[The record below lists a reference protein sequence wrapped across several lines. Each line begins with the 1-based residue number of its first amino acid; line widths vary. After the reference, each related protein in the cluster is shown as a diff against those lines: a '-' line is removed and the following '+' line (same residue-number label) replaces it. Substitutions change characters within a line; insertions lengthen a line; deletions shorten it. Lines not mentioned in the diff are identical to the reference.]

1 MKTLLILGAGT
12 AGTMMARK
20 MVSKLDS
27 HDWKVILVDKDEQ
40 HYYQPGF
47 LFLPFGRYKESD
59 VIKPKR
65 KFVPGNVE
73 FIISDIEI
81 IEPEA
86 NRVKLMKENRV
97 ITYDYL
103 VIATGV
109 DIHPEETEGMLGA
122 GWHKNIFDF
131 YTFKGASAIHPVL
144 EKWEG
149 GRLVM
154 NVVEN
159 PIKCPVAP
167 LEFLFLADDY
177 FTKRGIRN
185 KVELVYATPLS
196 GAFTKPV
203 AAKALG
209 EILVKKNIHVE
220 TDFMASEVDSGK
232 NVLRSY
238 DEREIPYD
246 MLITVPVNKGAD
258 VIGRSGL
265 GDDLNFVP
273 TDKFTLQSKKW
284 PNIWVLGDATNIPTS
299 KAGAVVHFQ
308 HEFAV
313 ENLLAH
319 MNDKEMHGKFDGH
332 ASCYIESGFNK
343 GFLIDFSYDVEPLPG
358 AYPVPM
364 VGPFSLLKETTIN
377 HWGKLFFRYMYW
389 YMMMQGIEIP
399 LPSEFSMAGKQ
410 KLETA

>member
-20 MVSKLDS
+20 MVSRLDG

-47 LFLPFGRYKESD
+47 LFLPFGRYKEAD
-59 VIKPKR
+59 VINPKR
-65 KFVPGNVE
+65 KFVPGNIE
-73 FIISDIEI
+73 FIISDIEV

-86 NRVKLMKENRV
+86 NRVKLVKDNKV
-97 ITYDYL
+97 ISYDYL

-109 DIHPEETEGMLGA
+109 DIHPEETEGMLGS
-122 GWHKNIFDF
+122 GWHKNVFDF
-131 YTFKGASAIHPVL
+131 YTFKGASAIQPFL

-220 TDFMASEVDSGK
+220 TDFLASEVDSGK
-232 NVLRSY
+232 NTLRSY

-246 MLITVPVNKGAD
+246 LLITVPVNKGAE

-265 GDDLNFVP
+265 GDDLNLVP

-284 PNIWVLGDATNIPTS
+284 ENIWVLGDATNIPTS

-319 MNDKEMHGKFDGH
+319 MAGKEMHGKFDGH

-343 GFLIDFSYDVEPLPG
+343 GVLIDFSYDVEPLPG
-358 AYPVPM
+358 AYPVPIL
-364 VGPFSLLKETTIN
+364 GPFSLLKETTIN

-410 KLETA
+410 QLEIA

>member
-1 MKTLLILGAGT
+1 M
-12 AGTMMARK
+12 
-20 MVSKLDS
+20 
-27 HDWKVILVDKDEQ
+27 
-40 HYYQPGF
+40 
-47 LFLPFGRYKESD
+47 
-59 VIKPKR
+59 
-65 KFVPGNVE
+65 E
-73 FIISDIEI
+73 FIFSDIET

-86 NRVKLMKENRV
+86 NKVKLVKENRV
-97 ITYDYL
+97 ISYDYL

-122 GWHKNIFDF
+122 GWHKNVFDF

-220 TDFMASEVDSGK
+220 TDYMASEVDSGK
-232 NVLRSY
+232 NILRSY

-246 MLITVPVNKGAD
+246 LLITVPVNKGAD

-273 TDKFTLQSKKW
+273 TDKFTLQSKNW
-284 PNIWVLGDATNIPTS
+284 PNIWVLGDATISPHPKQAQWFISNM
-299 KAGAVVHFQ
+299 
-308 HEFAV
+308 
-313 ENLLAH
+313 NL
-319 MNDKEMHGKFDGH
+319 
-332 ASCYIESGFNK
+332 
-343 GFLIDFSYDVEPLPG
+343 P
-358 AYPVPM
+358 
-364 VGPFSLLKETTIN
+364 
-377 HWGKLFFRYMYW
+377 
-389 YMMMQGIEIP
+389 
-399 LPSEFSMAGKQ
+399 
-410 KLETA
+410 